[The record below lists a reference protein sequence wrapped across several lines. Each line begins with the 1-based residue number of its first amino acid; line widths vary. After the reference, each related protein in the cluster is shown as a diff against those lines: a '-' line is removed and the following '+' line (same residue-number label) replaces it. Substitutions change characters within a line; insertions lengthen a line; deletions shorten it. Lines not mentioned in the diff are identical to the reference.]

1 MVLAAMDPW
10 IAELP
15 VPSGSAVPGCCPAS
29 YSARGRPWFR
39 WEYSRF
45 VFPCAERTYWRS
57 SEREAECHHGDLAAE
72 GRQSETRSN
81 DSKDLC
87 EISFRRPFGRG
98 WHSWRLTREH
108 RRVGCEYPDRP
119 DRQHRHSGLQIP

>member
-15 VPSGSAVPGCCPAS
+15 VPSGSAVPGCYPAS
-29 YSARGRPWFR
+29 YSARARPSFR

-57 SEREAECHHGDLAAE
+57 GELEAECHHGDLAAE
-72 GRQSETRSN
+72 GHESEIRSN
-81 DSKDLC
+81 DNKDRC
-87 EISFRRPFGRG
+87 GTFFRRPSGSG
-98 WHSWRLTREH
+98 CHS
-108 RRVGCEYPDRP
+108 
-119 DRQHRHSGLQIP
+119 